1 MNKTTLL
8 LTALVSASAL
18 AQETPPPAPPPAA
31 PAAPAAAPAP
41 APEPAPSVVDHP
53 IGGDPGG
60 RVRWGISANFGWFI
74 PHPAFTFG
82 GEGRIGYQISN
93 MFSAFLI
100 AGGTA
105 GFGGGANANATG
117 GSGWIIGVGYGFVG
131 AVAELIFGDLFYV
144 GGGPVV
150 GFGGYGLAGVAAGT
164 SGASVTAA
172 AAGGAAPGL
181 DIRLGL
187 GFGRPHDPPSF
198 RRGGFNLGLT
208 GKLLFHTSTAVT
220 RVDASMGGAG
230 VNVTTNELTV
240 SFTPMVTLG
249 YDGR

>member
-31 PAAPAAAPAP
+31 PAAAPA
-41 APEPAPSVVDHP
+41 PAPSVVDHP

-82 GEGRIGYQISN
+82 GEARVGYQISN
-93 MFSAFLI
+93 MLSAFVI
-100 AGGTA
+100 GGGTI
-105 GFGGGANANATG
+105 GFGGGANLGVTPSSVWA
-117 GSGWIIGVGYGFVG
+117 IGIYYGYVG

-150 GFGGYGLAGVAAGT
+150 GFGGYALGGVSAGAGQAA
-164 SGASVTAA
+164 VTAA
-172 AAGGAAPGL
+172 VATGAAPGL

-187 GFGRPHDPPSF
+187 GFGRPHDAPSF
-198 RRGGFNLGLT
+198 RRGGFNLGLA
-208 GKLLFHTSTAVT
+208 GKLLFHPNTAVA
-220 RVDASMGGAG
+220 RVDANGNSVGASGGQG
-230 VNVTTNELTV
+230 ELTV
-240 SFTPMVTLG
+240 TFTPMVTLG